1 MLNDRLNMYICF
13 QLLSNNSVSVA
24 KTNGK
29 FGSHG
34 NSKREW
40 GGEQGSNDFKRM
52 RADLAAVTFGRLK
65 TTEVILNLA
74 KQENWVLN
82 RNKED

>member
-1 MLNDRLNMYICF
+1 MENLGAMAI
-13 QLLSNNSVSVA
+13 A
-24 KTNGK
+24 KENG
-29 FGSHG
+29 
-34 NSKREW
+34 

-52 RADLAAVTFGRLK
+52 RADLAVVTFGRLK